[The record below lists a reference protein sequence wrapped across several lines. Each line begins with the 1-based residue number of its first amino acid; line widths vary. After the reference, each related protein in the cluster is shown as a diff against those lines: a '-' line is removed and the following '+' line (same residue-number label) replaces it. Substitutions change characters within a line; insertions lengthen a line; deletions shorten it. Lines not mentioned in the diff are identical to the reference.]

1 MAKYNRE
8 FLVPYLQ
15 NICALHLAY
24 QKLNKEV
31 NEWNNIIKQL
41 EVGQINHKPKE
52 PVEENPY
59 TTGRI
64 SCIVFGI
71 LGVLSSFVVFVD
83 APDDEVG
90 LRFFLFLITFLGSIF
105 LFIVFPIG
113 LIKSTKAEN
122 IERVRKYQY
131 EVAFYN
137 EVNELNESKKS
148 RIPASIEHRDFWSQ
162 ELQQVKQLLRH
173 AYSANIIPSRYR
185 DTYVAVYL
193 YDWFSTSQADDLD
206 MALNMFVLEE
216 IKEKLDII
224 IARQSE
230 SILNQRIMLANQQK
244 SLEQQQRHSAM
255 MRSKLNRI
263 AASNE
268 ERNIYLSMIE
278 SNTAATAYFAA
289 ADYISSL

>member
-24 QKLNKEV
+24 SKLENKIIEISSEDLPYLKRGKPNPKPEKPEVLDTFSGGGFASLVIGSIMLVLILFAFSLESETNAGDIFILFFGIALCLLMIYFPVHSIKGRMKRNEYEQLRYQHDMAQYEKIAEYNQKLRTLVPDYEEKFEYY
-31 NEWNNIIKQL
+31 KQ
-41 EVGQINHKPKE
+41 ERD
-52 PVEENPY
+52 
-59 TTGRI
+59 RI
-64 SCIVFGI
+64 DI
-71 LGVLSSFVVFVD
+71 LLD
-83 APDDEVG
+83 
-90 LRFFLFLITFLGSIF
+90 
-105 LFIVFPIG
+105 
-113 LIKSTKAEN
+113 
-122 IERVRKYQY
+122 
-131 EVAFYN
+131 
-137 EVNELNESKKS
+137 
-148 RIPASIEHRDFWSQ
+148 
-162 ELQQVKQLLRH
+162 QV
-173 AYSANIIPSRYR
+173 YDANIIPRRYR
-185 DTYVAVYL
+185 DIYAAVYL

-224 IARQSE
+224 ARHSE

>member
-24 QKLNKEV
+24 SKLENKIIEISSEDLPYLKRGKPNPKPEKPEVLDTFSGGGFASLVIGSIMLVLILFAFSLESETNAGDIFILFFGIALCLLMIYFPVHSIKGRMKRNEYEQLRYQHDMAQYEKIAEYNQKLRTLVPDYEEKFEYY
-31 NEWNNIIKQL
+31 KQ
-41 EVGQINHKPKE
+41 ERD
-52 PVEENPY
+52 
-59 TTGRI
+59 RI
-64 SCIVFGI
+64 DI
-71 LGVLSSFVVFVD
+71 LLD
-83 APDDEVG
+83 
-90 LRFFLFLITFLGSIF
+90 
-105 LFIVFPIG
+105 
-113 LIKSTKAEN
+113 
-122 IERVRKYQY
+122 
-131 EVAFYN
+131 
-137 EVNELNESKKS
+137 
-148 RIPASIEHRDFWSQ
+148 
-162 ELQQVKQLLRH
+162 QV
-173 AYSANIIPSRYR
+173 YDANIIPRRYR
-185 DTYVAVYL
+185 DIYAAVYL